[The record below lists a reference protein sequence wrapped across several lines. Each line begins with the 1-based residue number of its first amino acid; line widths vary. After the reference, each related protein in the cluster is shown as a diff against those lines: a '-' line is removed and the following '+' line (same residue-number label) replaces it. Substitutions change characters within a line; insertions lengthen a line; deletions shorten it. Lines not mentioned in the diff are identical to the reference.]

1 MNSLLTLTVVSL
13 ATAAEKQPLEKKLRM
28 KMRLDRLTAPIHL
41 VGGEKVEE
49 ERGSSCC
56 LPDTPSYSTLEV
68 SGSLIHY
75 R

>member
-1 MNSLLTLTVVSL
+1 MNSVIELVSV
-13 ATAAEKQPLEKKLRM
+13 ATAAEKQPLEMKLRM

-41 VGGEKVEE
+41 VGSEE

-56 LPDTPSYSTLEV
+56 QPDTPSYSTLEV